1 MCGGSKWEDDCAHPG
16 LWVLGSGVQ
25 QSNWNVLLVLAAYIT
40 EVQMLSD
47 CVSSIQVV
55 AYWRV
60 IQVPDYK
67 GYDVCTVFV
76 DQIIIVGLPN
86 IP

>member
-1 MCGGSKWEDDCAHPG
+1 MCPPRS
-16 LWVLGSGVQ
+16 VGSGLQ
-25 QSNWNVLLVLAAYIT
+25 QSNWNVLLDLAAYIT

-55 AYWRV
+55 VYWRV

-67 GYDVCTVFV
+67 DYNVCTVFV
-76 DQIIIVGLPN
+76 DQIITVGLPN

>member
-1 MCGGSKWEDDCAHPG
+1 M
-16 LWVLGSGVQ
+16 GSGLQ
-25 QSNWNVLLVLAAYIT
+25 QSNWNVLLDLAAYIT

-55 AYWRV
+55 VYWRV

-67 GYDVCTVFV
+67 DYDVCTVFV